1 MLLVALLI
9 LTLRKSKEWT
19 ACSRKYGKIGETS
32 DMEWTKLNKEKFY
45 YLQLGFT
52 EYYWDDY
59 LEENEMGT
67 AYGTHG
73 KENKTNGL

>member
-1 MLLVALLI
+1 
-9 LTLRKSKEWT
+9 
-19 ACSRKYGKIGETS
+19 
-32 DMEWTKLNKEKFY
+32 MEWTKLNKEKFY
-45 YLQLGFT
+45 YLQLRCT

-67 AYGTHG
+67 VYGTHG